1 MRNYIDSFLAYMK
14 IERIASPLTIYDY
27 NKELIRFFDF
37 LSLRN
42 ILDINLISTRI
53 VRQYFYHA
61 KEKRGLGP
69 STISKIIAIIKSFF
83 NYLEEEDITV
93 KNPTRKIRVPKKIQ
107 LNDCQE
113 GKIEVDELIE
123 LGKKFL
129 LNLSSLWININN
141 NSKRKFQDALFLYP
155 YLVVVQI
162 LCLLI

>member
-1 MRNYIDSFLAYMK
+1 MK

-61 KEKRGLGP
+61 REKRVLGS
-69 STISKIIAIIKSFF
+69 STISKIIATVKSFF

-93 KNPTRKIRVPKKIQ
+93 KNPTRKIRVPKKI
-107 LNDCQE
+107 N
-113 GKIEVDELIE
+113 KIPSVMSKYEVDSVIRSVNFAPLRC
-123 LGKKFL
+123 
-129 LNLSSLWININN
+129 
-141 NSKRKFQDALFLYP
+141 RKN
-155 YLVVVQI
+155 
-162 LCLLI
+162 

>member
-61 KEKRGLGP
+61 REKRVLGS
-69 STISKIIAIIKSFF
+69 STISKIIATVKSFF

-93 KNPTRKIRVPKKIQ
+93 KNPTRKIRVPKKI
-107 LNDCQE
+107 N
-113 GKIEVDELIE
+113 KIPSVMSKYEVDSVIRSVNFAPLRC
-123 LGKKFL
+123 
-129 LNLSSLWININN
+129 
-141 NSKRKFQDALFLYP
+141 RKN
-155 YLVVVQI
+155 
-162 LCLLI
+162 

>member
-1 MRNYIDSFLAYMK
+1 LKDLFKDKTEILA
-14 IERIASPLTIYDY
+14 
-27 NKELIRFFDF
+27 
-37 LSLRN
+37 
-42 ILDINLISTRI
+42 
-53 VRQYFYHA
+53 
-61 KEKRGLGP
+61 
-69 STISKIIAIIKSFF
+69 
-83 NYLEEEDITV
+83 
-93 KNPTRKIRVPKKIQ
+93 KKIQ

-129 LNLSSLWININN
+129 LNLSSLWINMNN